1 MKKSLM
7 RSLFFVIMTI
17 AVIISINT
25 VTIAAQDDAVCIKL
39 GDKLLSVEDTRL
51 MEDGRTYAPYESLF
65 AAVGAKASYDEENGT
80 VSGVIA
86 DTTVIFTLDDCF
98 VEVNGESYYID
109 AFPFEDIDTGV
120 IYIPVRYTAQALGY
134 VVGWDEATSSISLQS
149 VEDLI
154 TASGATYSVM
164 DKIMDSQKSFNNKNY
179 EIDGTLNVSLDMSA
193 VEDFTPLTVAG
204 DISGVTAG
212 SNAEMSVSLKTNISE
227 FMADFMPEDEIDLQ
241 TMMMLSMLN
250 DIDMEFIVNSEE
262 GMIYMQSPLL
272 SLLFGLT
279 DDTWLSIDLGTYVS
293 GDIKLEELLS
303 GSFSDI
309 LCMILKSINVSDN
322 GDEIAEILMLVN
334 SVISDQAMVKEGD
347 NYVFSTKFDDESS
360 ISEVKI
366 VFAFDKDEFAGISV
380 EITEE
385 NEMLSGSMSFTY
397 DADGKVN
404 MEFSMSSPDGMSI
417 EMTAD
422 FTFTETDKVP
432 ASAPKD
438 GSTIIPM
445 EDILSGIMELVA

>member
-17 AVIISINT
+17 VIISINT
-25 VTIAAQDDAVCIKL
+25 VTIAAQDDAIRIKL

-51 MEDGRTYAPYESLF
+51 MEDSRTYAPYESLF
-65 AAVGAKASYDEENGT
+65 AAVGAKASFDEDNGT

-86 DTTVIFTLDDCF
+86 DTTIVFTLDEYF

-109 AFPFEDIDTGV
+109 AVPFEDIDTGV

-154 TASGATYSVM
+154 TASGATYNVM
-164 DKIMDSQKSFNNKNY
+164 DKFLDSQKSFNNKNY
-179 EIDGTLNVSLDMSA
+179 EIDGTLDISLDMST
-193 VEDFTPLTVAG
+193 VEDITPLTVAG
-204 DISGVTAG
+204 NISGVTAG

-241 TMMMLSMLN
+241 TLLMLSMLD
-250 DIDMEFIVNSEE
+250 DIEMDILVNNEE
-262 GMIYMQSPLL
+262 GMIYIQSPLL
-272 SLLFGLT
+272 SLLFGQT
-279 DDTWLSIDLGTYVS
+279 DDTWLSMDLGTYIS
-293 GDIKLEELLS
+293 DDIKFEELIS

-309 LCMILKSINVSDN
+309 LCMILKSINVNDS
-322 GDEIAEILMLVN
+322 GDGTAETLMLVN
-334 SVISDQAMVKEGD
+334 TVISDQAMVKEGD
-347 NYVFSTKFDDESS
+347 SYVFSTKIDSESS
-360 ISEVKI
+360 VSEVKI
-366 VFAFDKDEFAGISV
+366 VFAFEKDEFIGISM

-385 NEMLSGSMSFTY
+385 SETSSVSMSISY
-397 DADGKVN
+397 EADGKLN
-404 MEFSMSSPDGMSI
+404 MEFFMSSPDGMSI

-422 FTFTETDKVP
+422 FTYTETDEVP
-432 ASAPKD
+432 VSTPKD

-445 EDILSGIMELVA
+445 EELLSGLMELTA